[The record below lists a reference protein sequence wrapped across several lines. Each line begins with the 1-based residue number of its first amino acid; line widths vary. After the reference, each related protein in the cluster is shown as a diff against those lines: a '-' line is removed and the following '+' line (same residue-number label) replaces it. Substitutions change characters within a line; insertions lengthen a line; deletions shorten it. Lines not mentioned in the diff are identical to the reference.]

1 MEHLNHRDQLLI
13 RLGLVD
19 SDGRPVAGR
28 EGLADASALE
38 RLRMQLAGCNHCREL
53 ASGLQQERRHDAPA
67 ASDADHEFFRKRL
80 LERRHRRARWM
91 AAAASVA
98 ILPAAALTL
107 YASGWN
113 SLHAWQGAKPLFVGD
128 QVVANEGDTTI
139 VIMAGF
145 RPSGEIRLTRASTI
159 ALDANQD
166 QAQEWRLLGGHA
178 RVKLA
183 SATDVHALRVR
194 VGELVTEAAPV
205 WTAAARLPRPASDVE
220 FSVEAEGAG
229 VTAELSDANH
239 APPPSSGLPLH
250 YASAGG
256 DAAPLDE
263 EPRSILIS
271 VLDGAVHC
279 TRDRDR
285 SRPMLV
291 KLGERV
297 SVMGPAKIM
306 RLHEA
311 RQ

>member
-19 SDGRPVAGR
+19 SDGQPCAGR
-28 EGLADASALE
+28 EGLADAGALE
-38 RLRMQLAGCNHCREL
+38 RLRQRIASCDHCRSL
-53 ASGLQQERRHDAPA
+53 ASGLEQERRHDAPA
-67 ASDADHEFFRKRL
+67 ASEADHEFFRKRL

-128 QVVANEGDTTI
+128 QVVANDGDTTI

-159 ALDANQD
+159 ALDANQN

-183 SATDVHALRVR
+183 GATDVHALRVR

-205 WTAAARLPRPASDVE
+205 WTAAARLPRPASEVE
-220 FSVEAEGAG
+220 FSVEAESAG
-229 VTAELSDANH
+229 VTAQLSDADH
-239 APPPSSGLPLH
+239 APPASNLPLH

-256 DAAPLDE
+256 APQPLRD
-263 EPRSILIS
+263 EPRSIWIS

-285 SRPMLV
+285 NRPMLV

-306 RLHEA
+306 RLHGA
-311 RQ
+311 HQ

>member
-19 SDGRPVAGR
+19 SDGRPSAGR
-28 EGLADASALE
+28 EGLTDAGALE
-38 RLRMQLAGCNHCREL
+38 RLRLRIAGCDHCRTL
-53 ASGLQQERRHDAPA
+53 AHGLSAERRHDTPA

-145 RPSGEIRLTRASTI
+145 RPSGEIRLARASTI

-183 SATDVHALRVR
+183 SAADVQALRVR

-205 WTAAARLPRPASDVE
+205 WTAAARLPQPASDVE
-220 FSVEAEGAG
+220 FSVEAESAG

-239 APPPSSGLPLH
+239 APPPSGLPLH

-256 DAAPLDE
+256 DAEPLDE

-279 TRDRDR
+279 SRDRDR

-306 RLHEA
+306 RLHGA
-311 RQ
+311 HQ